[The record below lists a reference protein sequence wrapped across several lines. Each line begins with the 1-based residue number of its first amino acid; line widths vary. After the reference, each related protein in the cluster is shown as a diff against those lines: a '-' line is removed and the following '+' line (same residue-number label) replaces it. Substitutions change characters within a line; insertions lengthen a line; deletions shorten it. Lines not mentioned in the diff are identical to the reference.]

1 MDTATAKEQD
11 EHARYCYKAVAAVS
25 HEASGSATMDQHSSP
40 AFLLPALLLPALL
53 ILPPNIYYSP
63 SICYGGPSWW
73 HCSPHCT
80 ALHCWPLETVFLG
93 GWGGKRNSK
102 NGDVSEVIGGG
113 FQKQI
118 IRGQG
123 GVNKNRKCFFLL
135 G

>member
-63 SICYGGPSWW
+63 SICYGGPSRW

-80 ALHCWPLETVFLG
+80 ALLASGNCF
-93 GWGGKRNSK
+93 
-102 NGDVSEVIGGG
+102 
-113 FQKQI
+113 F
-118 IRGQG
+118 G
-123 GVNKNRKCFFLL
+123 GVGREEEFKKWGCQ
-135 G
+135 